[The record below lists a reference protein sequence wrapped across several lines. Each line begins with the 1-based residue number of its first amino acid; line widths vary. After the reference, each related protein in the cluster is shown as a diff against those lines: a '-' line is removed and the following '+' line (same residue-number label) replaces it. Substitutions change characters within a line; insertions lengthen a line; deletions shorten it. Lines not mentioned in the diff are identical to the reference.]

1 MEGEEE
7 KGGGGE
13 GERAGG
19 KGGMKWKLGEALPDL
34 RWPTTRAGHNNFN
47 SQSECL
53 IPLGVEG
60 AFDGFGLLLALA
72 LGVRNQFQFHIRV

>member
-1 MEGEEE
+1 MEARRGTP
-7 KGGGGE
+7 
-13 GERAGG
+13 RSQVAHR
-19 KGGMKWKLGEALPDL
+19 PTS
-34 RWPTTRAGHNNFN
+34 TTRAGRNNFN